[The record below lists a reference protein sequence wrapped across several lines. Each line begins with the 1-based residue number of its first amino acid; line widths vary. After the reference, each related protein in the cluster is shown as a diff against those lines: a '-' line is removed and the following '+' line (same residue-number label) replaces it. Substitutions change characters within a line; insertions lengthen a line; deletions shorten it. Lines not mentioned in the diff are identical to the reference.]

1 MNKPYMITPPHFSDC
16 VKTLFRRKGSRPSR
30 SRVKILSA
38 IDRHNDGDFSNV
50 DIYKSLQE
58 KNEAVSISTID
69 KNLKNLNTMGLLVSN
84 KTKLAVTLYR
94 KSASFKK
101 WVAESSLKL
110 NLLPCQF
117 LVLDNYLFA
126 YFVH

>member
-1 MNKPYMITPPHFSDC
+1 M
-16 VKTLFRRKGSRPSR
+16 
-30 SRVKILSA
+30 
-38 IDRHNDGDFSNV
+38 

-94 KSASFKK
+94 KSANFKK

-117 LVLDNYLFA
+117 LVLDNYLVTYFA
-126 YFVH
+126 H